1 MQIEKKKKNRHNSAH
16 EHSTKNSE
24 NPQKNELD
32 NTITKFPHCK
42 KNDVSHH
49 DFDVLEPFLIVSME
63 STTPG
68 SIGLVKA
75 DFASTGSS

>member
-1 MQIEKKKKNRHNSAH
+1 MNTQQKTVKTHK
-16 EHSTKNSE
+16 
-24 NPQKNELD
+24 KNELD